1 MTDLTLPR
9 VRLHAMVQI
18 PTATAP
24 VRSERDRDSG
34 RGEGAG
40 EKERNVPAGAE
51 GRDNHHPRGP
61 NQPFGNQMTGVLR

>member
-1 MTDLTLPR
+1 
-9 VRLHAMVQI
+9 MVQI

-24 VRSERDRDSG
+24 VKSERERERERDSEKG
-34 RGEGAG
+34 KGAG